1 MSSLLVQGRCL
12 GSVQCESEVG
22 FVKAQGAP
30 TLDLPLQGIHIHH
43 PVAPQCPAKLGVAG
57 PGVGTHWLGAGVLHN
72 ARRQELYLVAP

>member
-30 TLDLPLQGIHIHH
+30 TLDLPPHH

-57 PGVGTHWLGAGVLHN
+57 PGVGTHWLGAGVLHS